1 MKENGKLTEEVFIKT
16 YLTETYNALVG
27 KVAFA
32 VFDMR
37 NGHYMRIKRLC
48 VGHSKQEYRV
58 NYFKMGKEGLEEA
71 DWNGVT
77 NNVFAG
83 IAAGVVG
90 FEKLLSKM
98 KEAAAFKRDE
108 YAHVPL
114 PLDILDTKPVNYFE
128 ILNAVRPPEPGSVRV
143 ERAGQP
149 GKYYFSRKPRR
160 TGCVPG

>member
-1 MKENGKLTEEVFIKT
+1 MKENGKLTEEAFINT

-32 VFDMR
+32 MFDMR

-48 VGHSKQEYRV
+48 IGRSKQEYRV
-58 NYFKMGKEGLEEA
+58 KYFKMGKEGLEEA

-83 IAAGVVG
+83 IDAGVVG
-90 FEKLLSKM
+90 FENLLSKM

-108 YAHVPL
+108 YAHIPL
-114 PLDILDTKPVNYFE
+114 PLDILDKKPVNYFE
-128 ILNAVRPPEPGSVRV
+128 VLNAVQPPEPGSVRV
-143 ERAGQP
+143 ERADQP
-149 GKYYFSRKPRR
+149 GKYYFSRKPSR
-160 TGCVPG
+160 PGRILG